1 VTTPQVAANI
11 DGMAERSARWLR
23 VSTNR
28 KGAKQQDESQQIP
41 DVERWETG
49 HGYDVQKTFTIHGA
63 SAYKGNKTFDDMW
76 ARVIKDITN
85 GVFTVLV
92 VWKTNRIDRKLQT
105 YQMIRE
111 VVEAGGRIEFV
122 MQPHLNDLSTMA
134 GRVALKIEEEI
145 AYGESKNKSDDAKRT
160 LANHRTDGAIN
171 TRPPF
176 GYEVEGEKHHKSFVI
191 VESRCTIVETIFDK
205 CIAGDSLVTIAKWL
219 DSEGIPT
226 ARGGKWSAS
235 ALKNII
241 NNRAYMGYIT
251 DDHGK
256 TIGKCPV
263 IIDADIF
270 RAANNALSARPNHG
284 PIIAG
289 NRALLASVLYCPVC
303 RTNSPMY
310 RIKAGGNSGG
320 QAYYYRCAGRGAQR
334 KGCGN
339 MVRLADVDALVD
351 EKMSAYDE
359 SIMKHVYIPGHN
371 HEAAIGDVDYRIS
384 QLSPEGLTRA
394 EYQAKLDELWDEK
407 EALKELPTVDDDWDW
422 VKTGETYSGKWAASD
437 ADGKRDMLK
446 KGKVYAGKN
455 ERGEAWVGI
464 ELINEKGQLTFL
476 VGGNPPGQ
484 SLLERAAANGIVAE
498 SHADLNRSGFL
509 RSDY

>member
-1 VTTPQVAANI
+1 
-11 DGMAERSARWLR
+11 
-23 VSTNR
+23 
-28 KGAKQQDESQQIP
+28 
-41 DVERWETG
+41 
-49 HGYDVQKTFTIHGA
+49 
-63 SAYKGNKTFDDMW
+63 MW
-76 ARVIKDITN
+76 AQVIKDIAN

-134 GRVALKIEEEI
+134 GKVALKIEEEI

-191 VESRCTIVETIFDK
+191 VESRRTIVETIFGK

-219 DSEGIPT
+219 DAEGIPT

-235 ALKNII
+235 ALKSII

-251 DDHGK
+251 DDNGK

-284 PIIAG
+284 PIIAE

-303 RTNSPMY
+303 SPTHPCTGL
-310 RIKAGGNSGG
+310 RLAGIL
-320 QAYYYRCAGRGAQR
+320 AGRLTTT
-334 KGCGN
+334 
-339 MVRLADVDALVD
+339 VALVGVRSVKD
-351 EKMSAYDE
+351 AETWF
-359 SIMKHVYIPGHN
+359 G
-371 HEAAIGDVDYRIS
+371 S
-384 QLSPEGLTRA
+384 QT
-394 EYQAKLDELWDEK
+394 
-407 EALKELPTVDDDWDW
+407 
-422 VKTGETYSGKWAASD
+422 
-437 ADGKRDMLK
+437 
-446 KGKVYAGKN
+446 
-455 ERGEAWVGI
+455 
-464 ELINEKGQLTFL
+464 
-476 VGGNPPGQ
+476 
-484 SLLERAAANGIVAE
+484 
-498 SHADLNRSGFL
+498 
-509 RSDY
+509 